1 MDATRGRESTGLL
14 DEILP
19 PRLEDAGLEDCALP
33 PDSIHEAFL
42 KAASAVNSRSDTL
55 YHSDDEVEAGFVD
68 GDPFPNAVVVVGSS
82 HPPSDSE
89 EANERVVLGGEPV
102 VGKGCLDDE
111 LKCLKIEE
119 KETKE
124 E

>member
-1 MDATRGRESTGLL
+1 MEDTRGPESTGLL
-14 DEILP
+14 DNILP

-33 PDSIHEAFL
+33 PDSIHQAFL

-55 YHSDDEVEAGFVD
+55 YDSDDEAEA
-68 GDPFPNAVVVVGSS
+68 DPFPNAVVVAGPSS
-82 HPPSDSE
+82 PPSDSV
-89 EANERVVLGGEPV
+89 EANKTVVVGGGGGGEQV
-102 VGKGCLDDE
+102 VGKGRLDDE

-119 KETKE
+119 NEKKE